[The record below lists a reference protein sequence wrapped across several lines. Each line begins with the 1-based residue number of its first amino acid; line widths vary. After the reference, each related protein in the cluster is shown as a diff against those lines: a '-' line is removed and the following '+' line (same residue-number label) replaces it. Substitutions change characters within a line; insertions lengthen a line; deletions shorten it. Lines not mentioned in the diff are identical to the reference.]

1 MGWLSRKVGSAD
13 ITIGVDKVVGK
24 GRHRTTKSGATYT
37 PRETVKAENLIR
49 AAWLRKNGRAWS
61 GFEGEVR
68 MRVTVWRCLA
78 KSNPK
83 YWAGRADLGKP
94 DWDNIGK
101 LASDALNHIAYA
113 DDSQITL
120 STVRKMPRLP
130 FAAGNHIRIQIDYYE
145 EKYSK
150 EPK

>member
-13 ITIGVDKVVGK
+13 LTIGVEKVVGK
-24 GRHRTTKSGATYT
+24 GRHRTTRAGIVYT
-37 PRETVKAENLIR
+37 PRETSKAEKLIR
-49 AAWLRKNGRAWS
+49 DAWVRKNGRARC
-61 GFEGEVR
+61 GFDGEVR

-83 YWAGRADLGKP
+83 YWAGKADLGKP
-94 DWDNIGK
+94 DWDNAGK
-101 LASDALNHIAYA
+101 LVSDALNGIAYA

-130 FAAGNHIRIQIDYYE
+130 FAAGSHIRIQIDYYE